1 MYQIINH
8 ETGVL
13 ITETMQVTFVKQ
25 QKRVDRPILAYNL
38 GEADGVVF
46 YVGDEEYQL
55 GLAKEYAEGEPNMLN
70 YTPLVDV
77 VEVPD
82 GPYVSG
88 QIRTV
93 QHQNENT
100 ASRLDAQQA
109 LTLTSLQGQADQYT
123 TALNMQAQI
132 DAQQQLNL
140 TALQGIADLY
150 AALLALQTPQANT
163 PETEE

>member
-55 GLAKEYAEGEPNMLN
+55 GLAKDYAEGEPNMLN

-77 VEVPD
+77 VEV
-82 GPYVSG
+82 S
-88 QIRTV
+88 
-93 QHQNENT
+93 
-100 ASRLDAQQA
+100 SDA
-109 LTLTSLQGQADQYT
+109 Y
-123 TALNMQAQI
+123 
-132 DAQQQLNL
+132 
-140 TALQGIADLY
+140 
-150 AALLALQTPQANT
+150 LLAELNRVKAQVDSVHAYQTESTILKSELDESYREGVNSYG
-163 PETEE
+163 E

>member
-55 GLAKEYAEGEPNMLN
+55 GLAKDYAEGEPNMLN

-77 VEVPD
+77 VEVPSD
-82 GPYVSG
+82 NYIMSELNRVKAQVDSVHAY
-88 QIRTV
+88 QTESTILK
-93 QHQNENT
+93 
-100 ASRLDAQQA
+100 SDLDE
-109 LTLTSLQGQADQYT
+109 SYREGVNSY
-123 TALNMQAQI
+123 
-132 DAQQQLNL
+132 
-140 TALQGIADLY
+140 G
-150 AALLALQTPQANT
+150 
-163 PETEE
+163 E

>member
-13 ITETMQVTFVKQ
+13 ITETMQITFVKQ

-55 GLAKEYAEGEPNMLN
+55 GLAKDYAEGEPNMLN

-77 VEVPD
+77 VEVPSD
-82 GPYVSG
+82 NYIMSELNRVK
-88 QIRTV
+88 V
-93 QHQNENT
+93 QVDNVHAYQ
-100 ASRLDAQQA
+100 
-109 LTLTSLQGQADQYT
+109 
-123 TALNMQAQI
+123 
-132 DAQQQLNL
+132 
-140 TALQGIADLY
+140 
-150 AALLALQTPQANT
+150 
-163 PETEE
+163 TEETVLRSELDDAYTQGVNAI

>member
-13 ITETMQVTFVKQ
+13 ITETMRVTFVKQ

-77 VEVPD
+77 VEVPSD
-82 GPYVSG
+82 NYIMSELNRVKA
-88 QIRTV
+88 QVDNVHAYQTEETV
-93 QHQNENT
+93 LRSE
-100 ASRLDAQQA
+100 LDAA
-109 LTLTSLQGQADQYT
+109 YTQGV
-123 TALNMQAQI
+123 
-132 DAQQQLNL
+132 
-140 TALQGIADLY
+140 
-150 AALLALQTPQANT
+150 NT
-163 PETEE
+163 I

>member
-13 ITETMQVTFVKQ
+13 ITETMRVTFVKQ

-55 GLAKEYAEGEPNMLN
+55 GLAKDYAEGEPNMLN

-77 VEVPD
+77 VEVPSD
-82 GPYVSG
+82 NYIMCELNHVKA
-88 QIRTV
+88 QVDNVHAYQTEETV
-93 QHQNENT
+93 LRSE
-100 ASRLDAQQA
+100 LDAA
-109 LTLTSLQGQADQYT
+109 YTQGV
-123 TALNMQAQI
+123 
-132 DAQQQLNL
+132 
-140 TALQGIADLY
+140 
-150 AALLALQTPQANT
+150 NT
-163 PETEE
+163 I

>member
-1 MYQIINH
+1 MYQIIND
-8 ETGVL
+8 ETNVL
-13 ITETMQVTFVKQ
+13 ITETLNVTFVRQ
-25 QKRVDRPILAYNL
+25 QERVDRPILANNL
-38 GEADGVVF
+38 AEADGVVF

-123 TALNMQAQI
+123 VALNMQAQI

-150 AALLALQTPQANT
+150 AALLTLQTPT
-163 PETEE
+163 TTETEE

>member
-13 ITETMQVTFVKQ
+13 ITETMNITFVKQ
-25 QKRVDRPILAYNL
+25 QKRVDRPILANNL
-38 GEADGVVF
+38 AEADGVVF

-93 QHQNENT
+93 QHQNEDT
-100 ASRLDAQQA
+100 ASRLDAQQ
-109 LTLTSLQGQADQYT
+109 SLQLAGMQGQADQYT
-123 TALNMQAQI
+123 TTLAMQEQI
-132 DAQQQLNL
+132 NAQQQLILANM
-140 TALQGIADLY
+140 QGLADVY
-150 AALLALQTPQANT
+150 TTLLSMQTPT
-163 PETEE
+163 GTEA

>member
-1 MYQIINH
+1 MYQIINN

-55 GLAKEYAEGEPNMLN
+55 GLAKDYAEGEPNMLN

-77 VEVPD
+77 VEVP
-82 GPYVSG
+82 S
-88 QIRTV
+88 
-93 QHQNENT
+93 
-100 ASRLDAQQA
+100 DAYIM
-109 LTLTSLQGQADQYT
+109 GE
-123 TALNMQAQI
+123 LNRVKAQV
-132 DAQQQLNL
+132 DNVHAYQ
-140 TALQGIADLY
+140 
-150 AALLALQTPQANT
+150 
-163 PETEE
+163 TEETVLRSELDDAYTQGVNTV